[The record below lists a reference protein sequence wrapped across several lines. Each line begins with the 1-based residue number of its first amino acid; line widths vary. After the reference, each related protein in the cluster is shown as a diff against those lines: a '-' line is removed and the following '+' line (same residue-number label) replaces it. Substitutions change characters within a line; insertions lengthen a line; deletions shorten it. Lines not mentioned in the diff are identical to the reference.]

1 MWAVPKNAPHK
12 EEAIKFLLSLNKPSF
27 SEMWVRYTKC
37 PTGVTGNLTDVE
49 FGTDKIENF
58 SSYIQETYGI
68 HTYLQEDNY
77 SKALGLKNIKVP
89 GYVHEVLMGELTA
102 DEAMRKIRSQ
112 LR

>member
-37 PTGVTGNLTDVE
+37 PTGVTGNLTDVK
-49 FGTDKIENF
+49 FGTDKVENF
-58 SSYIQETYGI
+58 SSFIQETYGN

-77 SKALGLKNIKVP
+77 SKVLGMRNIKVP
-89 GYVHEVLMGELTA
+89 GYVHEVLTSKLTA